1 METTANPAS
10 APRVSRIGALWQ
22 NAIGRKALMAVTGI
36 VLFLFVFVHMIG
48 NLQAFSG
55 PEKLDSY
62 AKLLRVSPGLLWAAR
77 ISLIVA
83 AVVHAWAGIQL
94 WLERQAARP
103 IAYQDYRPQAS
114 SVASRTMIWSGFLIL
129 AYVVYHLLDLTIG
142 VANPDFREGEVFHNL
157 VASLGRV
164 AAGGFYVV
172 AMVGLGF
179 HLWHGLWSVFQS
191 LGLSNRGIT
200 PQIQKFA
207 VAVAVILTLGFS
219 AVPLAVLVGIIG

>member
-1 METTANPAS
+1 METTANPAP

-22 NAIGRKALMAVTGI
+22 NAVGRKALMAVTGI

-48 NLQAFSG
+48 NLQAFAG

-62 AKLLRVSPGLLWAAR
+62 AKLLRVSPGLLWTTRIVLLAA
-77 ISLIVA
+77 A
-83 AVVHAWAGIQL
+83 AVHAWAGIQL

-103 IAYQDYRPQAS
+103 VAYQDYRPQAS

-129 AYVVYHLLDLTIG
+129 GYVVYHLLDLTIG

-157 VASLGRV
+157 IASLGR
-164 AAGGFYVV
+164 ALAGGFYVV

-179 HLWHGLWSVFQS
+179 HLWHGLWSLFQS
-191 LGLSNRGIT
+191 LGASNRGLR

-219 AVPLAVLVGIIG
+219 AIPLAVLVGIIG

>member
-62 AKLLRVSPGLLWAAR
+62 AKLLRVSSALLWTAR

-103 IAYQDYRPQAS
+103 VAYQDYRPQAS
-114 SVASRTMIWSGFLIL
+114 SAASRTMIWSGFLIL
-129 AYVVYHLLDLTIG
+129 AYVVFHLLDLTIG

-157 VASLGRV
+157 VASLGRA

-191 LGLSNRGIT
+191 LGLSNRGIK

-207 VAVAVILTLGFS
+207 IAVAVILTLGFS
-219 AVPLAVLVGIIG
+219 AVPLAVLFGIIG